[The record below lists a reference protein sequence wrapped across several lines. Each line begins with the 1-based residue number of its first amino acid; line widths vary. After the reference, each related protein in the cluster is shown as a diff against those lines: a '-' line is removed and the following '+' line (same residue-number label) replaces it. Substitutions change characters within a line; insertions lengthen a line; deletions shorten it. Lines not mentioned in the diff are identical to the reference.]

1 MRGSLLAL
9 VAVMLGTS
17 CLTVGCASQP
27 SRFYLL
33 SASPNTE
40 LSTPAASGQPGLTIG
55 VGPIALPRYLDRP
68 QIATR
73 TSAYELTL
81 AEFDRWAEPLD
92 TNFARVVAENLTAL
106 LPNARVTPFPWPR
119 ATAVDSQVLIDV
131 THFLSHMDGESLLIA
146 DWTLLKG
153 EGPQVLTTGR
163 SRLSVPVSGK
173 DYTSIVAA
181 MSQTVAEL
189 SREIAA
195 ATRGLGPR
203 TSKR

>member
-1 MRGSLLAL
+1 MHYCLA
-9 VAVMLGTS
+9 
-17 CLTVGCASQP
+17 TVGTGGNACGKVC
-27 SRFYLL
+27 L
-33 SASPNTE
+33 SASPSTE
-40 LSTPAASGQPGLTIG
+40 LSTPATSGQPALTIG

-92 TNFARVVAENLTAL
+92 TNFARVVAENLAAL
-106 LPNARVTPFPWPR
+106 LPNAHVTPFPWPR
-119 ATAVDSQVLIDV
+119 ATAVDSQVLIEV
-131 THFLSHMDGESLLIA
+131 THFLSHMGGESLLIA
-146 DWTLLKG
+146 DWTLLRG

>member
-1 MRGSLLAL
+1 MRESLLAL
-9 VAVMLGTS
+9 VAVTLGTS
-17 CLTVGCASQP
+17 WLTVGCASQP

-33 SASPNTE
+33 SALPSTE
-40 LSTPAASGQPGLTIG
+40 MSTPVASGQPGLTIG
-55 VGPIALPRYLDRP
+55 VGPVVLPRYLDRP

-73 TSAYELTL
+73 TSAYELKL
-81 AEFDRWAEPLD
+81 AEFERWAEPLD
-92 TNFARVVAENLTAL
+92 ANFTRVVAENLATL
-106 LPNARVTPFPWPR
+106 IPSARVTPFPWPR
-119 ATAVDSQVLIDV
+119 ATPIDHQVLVEV
-131 THFLSHMDGESLLIA
+131 THFLSQMGGESLLTA

-153 EGPQVLTTGR
+153 EGPQILAMGK
-163 SRLSVPVSGK
+163 SRVSVPTSGQ

-195 ATRGLGPR
+195 ATKGLGPR

>member
-1 MRGSLLAL
+1 MRESLLAL

-17 CLTVGCASQP
+17 CLTVGCVSQP

-33 SASPNTE
+33 SALPSTE
-40 LSTPAASGQPGLTIG
+40 TAPPVASGQPGLTIG
-55 VGPIALPRYLDRP
+55 VGPVVLPRYLDRP

-73 TSAYELTL
+73 TSAYELKL
-81 AEFDRWAEPLD
+81 AEFERWAEPLD
-92 TNFARVVAENLTAL
+92 TNFTRVVAENLAAL
-106 LPNARVTPFPWPR
+106 IPSARVTPFPWPR
-119 ATAVDSQVLIDV
+119 ATAVDSQVLVEV
-131 THFLSHMDGESLLIA
+131 THFLSHMGGESLLIA

-163 SRLSVPVSGK
+163 SRLSVPTSGQ
-173 DYTSIVAA
+173 DYASIVAA